1 MTSDRNLFDVK
12 GKIVFVTG
20 ASSGIGRSAATCLAE
35 AGAKVIG
42 IARRLDKLK
51 EWSQEAK
58 GETSFFSADVSN
70 KNEVKTIVHEIIK
83 INDQEFIVSSTIEKE
98 KFEEFFSKKLNCP
111 EAESLGGYVLKEFG
125 HLPKVGEKILVDN
138 LEMTVTSA
146 DQRKIKKITVRK
158 VD

>member
-70 KNEVKTIVHEIIK
+70 KNEVKT
-83 INDQEFIVSSTIEKE
+83 
-98 KFEEFFSKKLNCP
+98 
-111 EAESLGGYVLKEFG
+111 
-125 HLPKVGEKILVDN
+125 
-138 LEMTVTSA
+138 
-146 DQRKIKKITVRK
+146 
-158 VD
+158 